1 MPDVTHDPTITV
13 GTQLQQTDEPTIT
26 GLQDVR
32 DVYEEELTDRA
43 QEDLVAV
50 FLSSSNHVLRDKLMF
65 RGGHRSIDVSA
76 REIVREALLCNA
88 SAVILLHNHPGGD
101 PDPTQ
106 ADIETTTT
114 IEDRLDMFDIT
125 LLDHVI
131 ISRHGC
137 YSMHQHG
144 DI

>member
-1 MPDVTHDPTITV
+1 VTHEPAIEV
-13 GTQLQQTDEPTIT
+13 GTQLQQTTEPTIT

-32 DVYEEELTDRA
+32 DVYEEELTGRD

-50 FLSSSNHVLRDKLMF
+50 FLSSSNHVLKDALMF
-65 RGGHRSIDVSA
+65 RGSLRSINVKARDV
-76 REIVREALLCNA
+76 VRDALLCNA
-88 SAVILLHNHPGGD
+88 AAVILLHNHPMGD

-106 ADIETTTT
+106 ADIETTQ
-114 IEDRLDMFDIT
+114 IIADRLDMFDIS

-131 ISRHGC
+131 ISEHGC
-137 YSMHQHG
+137 YSMNQNG